1 MSVLVQCVLPFLD
14 LTLPVCIGSALI
26 LQAPVSCDVLFSLDW
41 FIVFYY
47 LFVVLLIAVFLFS
60 KKYTIARPMITS
72 LLSIATVLM
81 ILMANTWYRAFDA
94 GGGNGL
100 LNSSFSRRAKVLF
113 SGALIGSIANFGLLI
128 VFGLETDKDDQP
140 KKSASD
146 VKASAASGGEQA
158 TENV

>member
-1 MSVLVQCVLPFLD
+1 M
-14 LTLPVCIGSALI
+14 
-26 LQAPVSCDVLFSLDW
+26 
-41 FIVFYY
+41 
-47 LFVVLLIAVFLFS
+47 FLFS